1 MEILKLK
8 NTVTKYTKTKTTGHT
23 QPQNRDDSEKS
34 P

>member
-8 NTVTKYTKTKTTGHT
+8 NTVTKYTQTKTTGHT
-23 QPQNRDDSEKS
+23 QQQDRDDREKS